1 MMSLEFNIDL
11 HFFGISN
18 FLNGNYSSSYPII
31 NSNLN
36 LNFDTINNSYFFL
49 VLDNLPFSESDY
61 GKNIGKTGLY
71 YGSQAVNSIATINND
86 MVFINEIA
94 PFGNEFLPIT
104 KLSKEL
110 GEHIVNNGKL
120 LKNNSSVG
128 DGLFQ
133 AISSALFKKIGKN
146 AAILNDSEII
156 NNLNNDFYN
165 LINSEISENNLDY
178 EQSKFFKLYY
188 ESGRYNNDNI
198 NFSGDTNMKI
208 NLSGSVK
215 DLDGDI
221 LFNQNTEAINSTFG
235 TYNIDHKIN
244 VYEPI
249 GIYNINIFI
258 SLKHDDRF

>member
-1 MMSLEFNIDL
+1 M
-11 HFFGISN
+11 
-18 FLNGNYSSSYPII
+18 
-31 NSNLN
+31 
-36 LNFDTINNSYFFL
+36 
-49 VLDNLPFSESDY
+49 
-61 GKNIGKTGLY
+61 
-71 YGSQAVNSIATINND
+71 
-86 MVFINEIA
+86 
-94 PFGNEFLPIT
+94 
-104 KLSKEL
+104 
-110 GEHIVNNGKL
+110 
-120 LKNNSSVG
+120 
-128 DGLFQ
+128 FQ

-221 LFNQNTEAINSTFG
+221 LFNQNTEAKNSTFG